1 MVATIDDGTS
11 RLSQGSSRRLNG
23 LRGHFQ
29 APQAQTDLLHVADDQ
44 EFSSLRFNGPL
55 LQALLHGG
63 GSPVTPAVRKS
74 AMAGW
79 ERASIGGQKL
89 STGGRRCTVAMKFD
103 GLVHDGHALQAKKPL
118 NDWSRG
124 GGLHIAV
131 DLVGT
136 RRGWALQQR
145 CGIGFEFGQ
154 LR

>member
-29 APQAQTDLLHVADDQ
+29 APKAQTGLLHVADDQ
-44 EFSSLRFNGPL
+44 EFSSLRFNGLL

-103 GLVHDGHALQAKKPL
+103 GLVHDGHALQAKKP
-118 NDWSRG
+118 
-124 GGLHIAV
+124 
-131 DLVGT
+131 
-136 RRGWALQQR
+136 
-145 CGIGFEFGQ
+145 
-154 LR
+154 